1 MIKAPPPSI
10 YVHVDAT
17 WYVLFIIFLFSVS
30 RQKLLEFDLP
40 AGGDYCFCMDR
51 CMYVCMYVF
60 SFCVIPRQASVQHIW
75 LLIGMH
81 VNFVHLQLHGL
92 GTD

>member
-51 CMYVCMYVF
+51 CMYVCLLLLCY
-60 SFCVIPRQASVQHIW
+60 PPTSVGPAY
-75 LLIGMH
+75 LA
-81 VNFVHLQLHGL
+81 
-92 GTD
+92 TDRHARELCPFAAAWFRDRLA